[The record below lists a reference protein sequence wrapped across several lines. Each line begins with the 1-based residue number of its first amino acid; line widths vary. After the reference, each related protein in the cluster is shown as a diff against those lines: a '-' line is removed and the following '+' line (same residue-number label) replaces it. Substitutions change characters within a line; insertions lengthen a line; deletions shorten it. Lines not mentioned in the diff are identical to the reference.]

1 MQTSLTLIKS
11 FVLTLIYLTCMG
23 GVLDDNANWLY
34 DHPGVTSTDQSAI
47 VAELAGLI
55 LSAIFTVSNH
65 VMSGDHVMSMG
76 IM

>member
-1 MQTSLTLIKS
+1 
-11 FVLTLIYLTCMG
+11 MG